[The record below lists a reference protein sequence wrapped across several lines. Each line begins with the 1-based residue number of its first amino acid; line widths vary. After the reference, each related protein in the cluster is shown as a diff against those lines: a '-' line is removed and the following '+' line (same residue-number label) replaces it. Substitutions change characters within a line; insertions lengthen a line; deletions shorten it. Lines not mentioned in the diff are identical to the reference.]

1 MMRVYTS
8 AEELIGR
15 TPILELTA
23 IEKKYDLKCR
33 LFAKLEFMNVTGSAK
48 DRVAKNMIED
58 AERTGALKPGGTI
71 IEPTSGNTGI
81 GLAAVGVSKGYRVII
96 VMPDSMSVERQLL
109 MKAYGAE
116 LVLTEGAKGMQG
128 SIEKAREIQAANP
141 GSFIPDQFSNP
152 SNSAAHRETTGP
164 EIYEDMDGKVDIF
177 VASVGTGGTIT
188 GVGEYLKSRNSEI
201 KVIGVEPL
209 KSNLLTGGSA
219 APHGIQGIGANFIP
233 DVLNRDIL
241 DEVIDVKD
249 EDAFTTGGQI
259 GRECGILAGISS
271 GATLWAAIEVCRR
284 ADSEGKNVV
293 ALFTDTGERY
303 LSSEMFK

>member
-1 MMRVYTS
+1 MRVYTS

-48 DRVAKNMIED
+48 DRVAKKMIED

>member
-1 MMRVYTS
+1 MRVYTS
-8 AEELIGR
+8 AEDLIGR

-48 DRVAKNMIED
+48 DRVAKKMIED

-249 EDAFTTGGQI
+249 EDAFMTGGQI